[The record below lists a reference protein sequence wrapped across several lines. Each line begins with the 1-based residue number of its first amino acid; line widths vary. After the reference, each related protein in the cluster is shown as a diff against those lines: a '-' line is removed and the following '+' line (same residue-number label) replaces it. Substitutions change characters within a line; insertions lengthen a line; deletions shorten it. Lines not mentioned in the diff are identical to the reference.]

1 MIEWKNIYR
10 GIIMGTSDLI
20 PGVSGGT
27 IAMILGIY
35 ERFVASIS
43 GILTREWKKHL
54 AFLFPLGVGILGAM
68 YLLSG
73 LIEWLFEHYPYQLQF
88 LFLGLIA
95 GMIPMLFSKSEYKTN
110 FKISHWLLLVIAAI
124 LVASM
129 LFFKSESVS
138 PAITEYSFG
147 TYVILFLS
155 GWLASSAMILPGI
168 SGSFLL
174 LLIGIYPTF
183 TYAIHNLVF
192 EALIP
197 LGLGIGFGLLIMSHI
212 LKYLFQ
218 RFYYQT
224 YALILGLVIGSLFV
238 VFPGF
243 ESVTDRNILSMISL
257 IIGLLAAYGLGK
269 LEKLTD

>member
-10 GIIMGTSDLI
+10 GALMGTSDII

-27 IAMILGIY
+27 IAMVLGIY
-35 ERFVASIS
+35 ERFIEAIS
-43 GILTREWKKHL
+43 GILSREWKRHL
-54 AFLFPLGVGILGAM
+54 LFLLPLLVGLLGAM

-73 LIEWLFEHYPYQLQF
+73 AIEWLFEHYPHQIQF

-95 GMIPMLFSKSEYKTN
+95 GMIPMLLKKSEYKTN
-110 FKISHWLLLVIAAI
+110 FKGSHYGLLLIAA
-124 LVASM
+124 LFVASM
-129 LFFKSESVS
+129 IFFREDSV
-138 PAITEYSFG
+138 PEVIMAFEMK

-183 TYAIHNLVF
+183 TYAIHNLVI

-197 LGLGIGFGLLIMSHI
+197 LGLGIVLGLLLMSKI
-212 LKYLFQ
+212 LTYFFH

-224 YALILGLVIGSLFV
+224 YALILGLVVGSLFV
-238 VFPGF
+238 IFPGF
-243 ESVTDRNILSMISL
+243 EAETNRNVLSMIGL
-257 IIGLLAAYGLGK
+257 ILGLLAAYGLGK
-269 LEKLTD
+269 LEHEAE